1 MIPGSSPSQ
10 NPALMLAREFLRKN
24 FDQLPRLLRYRTY
37 DQDGLA
43 RWGELDG
50 ERRRLMTQVEAKR
63 AERNAVSA
71 EVGKKRKA
79 GQDAA
84 VEQESSRVLGAE
96 ISAAEARLAGIDG
109 DLEEIERSLP
119 NVPHESV
126 PEGADETANAVVKVQ
141 GTPRTFPFEPKA
153 HWDLGPSL
161 GILDFERA
169 SKITGARFTLLAA
182 EASLLNRALI
192 QLMLDVHTREHG
204 YLELLPPFIVNAATL
219 FGTGQLPKFE
229 QDLFRLEGTDWY
241 LAPTAEVPV
250 TNVHRDE
257 ILPGESLPVR
267 YCAYTPCFRAEAGAA
282 GKDTRG
288 LIRQHQFDKVELVRF
303 TRPED
308 SYEQLER
315 LTRDAE
321 AILERL
327 ELPYRRVLLCRG
339 DTSFAS
345 AKTFDLEV
353 WLPGQGTYRE
363 ISSCS
368 NFEAFQA
375 RRAAIRYRHDA
386 GGGKSRNEF
395 VHTLNGSGLAVGRS
409 LVAILENFQE
419 ADGSVTVPD
428 ALRPYCGGL
437 ASIRPGRRLC

>member
-1 MIPGSSPSQ
+1 
-10 NPALMLAREFLRKN
+10 MLAREFLRKN
-24 FDQLPRLLRYRTY
+24 FDQLPHLLRNRTY
-37 DQDGLA
+37 DAAGLA
-43 RWGELDG
+43 RWGALDG
-50 ERRRLMTQVEAKR
+50 ERRRLMTDAEAKR
-63 AERNAVSA
+63 AERNAASA

-84 VEQESSRVLGAE
+84 AEQERSRLLGAE
-96 ISAAEARLAGIDG
+96 IGAVEARLAGIDR
-109 DLEEIERSLP
+109 DFEEIEKSLP
-119 NVPHESV
+119 NVLDGSV
-126 PEGADETANAVVKVQ
+126 PEGADETGNTVVKVH
-141 GTPRTFPFEPKA
+141 GTPRAFPFEPKA
-153 HWDLGPSL
+153 HWDLGSSL

-169 SKITGARFTLLAA
+169 GKITGARFSLLVG

-204 YLELLPPFIVNAATL
+204 YLELLPPFVVNAASL

-229 QDLFRLEGTDWY
+229 QDLFHLEGTDWY

-257 ILPGESLPVR
+257 ILPEESLPVR

-288 LIRQHQFDKVELVRF
+288 LIRQHQFDKVELVCF
-303 TRPED
+303 SKPEE
-308 SYEQLER
+308 SYDQLER
-315 LTRDAE
+315 LTRHAE
-321 AILERL
+321 TILERL
-327 ELPYRRVLLCRG
+327 ELPYRRILLCRG
-339 DTSFAS
+339 DTSFSS

-353 WLPGQGTYRE
+353 WLPGQATYRE

-375 RRAAIRYRHDA
+375 RRAAVRARRDT
-386 GGGKSRNEF
+386 GGGKTRNEF
-395 VHTLNGSGLAVGRS
+395 VHTLNGSGLAVGRT

-419 ADGSVTVPD
+419 SDGSVTVPD

-437 ASIRPGRRLC
+437 ASIRPGGRRLC